1 MTEELKPCPFCGA
14 PAVLKQNSGNENY
27 NMSFWIAC
35 TRCGVTGGSVEGP
48 SPYGFNPQWAKRDVP
63 EAKAMA
69 AEAWNRRATP
79 APAQPEDSRQALEA
93 AALAIE
99 RKASKS
105 LERFDFDRAWSAGM
119 RKAAEIVR
127 GLAAQPEGQKTGWPP
142 GMLQDD
148 DRKLSRALADTP
160 HARANADEAAAAI
173 KEMERIRFAAPTSP
187 TPDK

>member
-1 MTEELKPCPFCGA
+1 MTEKLKPCPFCGSE
-14 PAVLKQNSGNENY
+14 PWGTFGPDETGH
-27 NMSFWIAC
+27 FWIEC
-35 TRCGVTGGSVEGP
+35 CGPGDDCMTCGNW
-48 SPYGFNPQWAKRDVP
+48 YGTNEYKSRDEVR
-63 EAKAMA
+63 A
-69 AEAWNRRATP
+69 AWNRRATP

-148 DRKLSRALADTP
+148 DRKLSRALAGAP
-160 HARANADEAAAAI
+160 HARAHADEAAAAI

-187 TPDK
+187 TPAQEGKP